1 MAMKIKQ
8 IELIGFKSF
17 ADRTCLRFHDGIT
30 CIVGPNGCG
39 KSNIVDAFK
48 WVLGELSAKSLRGDK
63 MEDVIFQGS
72 SSKKQKGM
80 AEVILTL
87 SQSSETK
94 ERGNGNGGSAKDS
107 EEIIVSR
114 RLYRSGESEYFL
126 NKRPCRL
133 KDIRDIFLD
142 TGLDIK
148 SYYILDQGR
157 IEEIIN
163 AKPLERRF
171 LIEEVAGVM
180 KYKVRK
186 TEALSKLDSSKQNLQ
201 RINDI
206 IQEVKRQVN
215 SLDRLAKK
223 AERYK
228 RFLEELKILEIRVA
242 RIRHLNL
249 TEVLNKL
256 LSEIHNLKESESLKK
271 ADLST
276 LENLISTKRIELIEK
291 EKALSELERL
301 KLQKNKEISDIERTI
316 AVLKE
321 QIENKR
327 IEISRLNVQIKESE
341 EQQSVLNSHIS
352 EIIEERDTLLS
363 RMKDISNEI
372 EEREEWIAGLS
383 EYIEEKESEI
393 EDKRKSLFRI
403 SENISNKKNELQ
415 RLQSSIENLLY
426 KESISQKD
434 INTITI
440 SIETIEK
447 TLCETEYL
455 INKNKE
461 KIQGYQSEKERLIA
475 EINRIRNDM
484 EVKRSL
490 LSNEREGI
498 ASNNARLQSLKELL
512 IDRSLTD
519 IFKGEK
525 NEKDY
530 RLLSDVI
537 STNREYEVAIE
548 SALSEKVNS
557 LLIDSLDDIV
567 SAINIIKEKHLGKT
581 AILYTS
587 PFNDKGITTN
597 NHETEKTF
605 NINTELILGRASD
618 FISFENGESL
628 IAVQN
633 ALSNTYVVKDINTA
647 FNIFKS
653 VRKPEIT
660 LVTLDGEV
668 ITFDGWI
675 IAGYG
680 KEILKRKREIK
691 ELQEN
696 IRGQQE
702 RITMLE
708 NSLTNLA
715 SDLEHQ
721 KNSLKEIEGLIIDIE
736 KEQSLLIHS
745 LNTYKEEKQRKL
757 KRIDSLK
764 TEISTI
770 SLEKESLY
778 KLISSKKEEIERLE
792 YDKNEMNNH
801 VITLQHSLSSKKSEY
816 EELRSHLTDMRLSL
830 TSLKEKIE
838 ALKKEEDITKSSLK
852 DIENKKIIAEREIIE
867 AEKKIE
873 MSLSELKRLEEDL
886 KIKVVESDNLNKEID
901 QLKEFLH
908 LENQELL
915 IKEDN
920 IKSIRKEIDEISS
933 RLSEL
938 NSEAVEKRLIKENI
952 EIAISQKYGIDIKAE
967 IVEGGGF
974 DPIEDEK
981 RINELNEK
989 IREIGPVNLDTI
1001 EEYEELKKRYDF
1013 LTKQQ
1018 QDLTMSIA
1026 ELEEAIGR
1034 INLKTKRKLREA
1046 YDSLRAKF
1054 SEVFHIL
1061 FGGGKAD
1068 LLLTDENNIL
1078 ESGLEIVAQ
1087 PPGKRLQN
1095 LNLLSGGE
1103 KALTSLALLFAGFL
1117 IKPSPLCI
1125 LDEADAPLDESN
1137 TMRFA
1142 QMIKNLSKE
1151 TQFII
1156 ITHNKT
1162 TMEASDYIYGITME
1176 EPGVSKSISL
1186 QLVEN

>member
-1 MAMKIKQ
+1 MTMKIKQ

-17 ADRTCLRFHDGIT
+17 ADRTCLHFHDGIT

-39 KSNIVDAFK
+39 KSNVVDAFK
-48 WVLGELSAKSLRGDK
+48 WVLGEQSAKSLRGDK

-87 SQSSETK
+87 SQSSATK
-94 ERGNGNGGSAKDS
+94 EKGNGNGGSAKDPD
-107 EEIIVSR
+107 EIIVSR

-142 TGLDIK
+142 TGLDVK
-148 SYYILDQGR
+148 SYSILDQGR
-157 IEEIIN
+157 IGEIIN
-163 AKPLERRF
+163 SKPLERRF

-186 TEALSKLDSSKQNLQ
+186 AEALSKLDSSKQNLQ

-206 IQEVKRQVN
+206 IYEVKRQIN
-215 SLDRLAKK
+215 SLDRLVKK

-228 RFLEELKILEIRVA
+228 RLLEELKILEIRVA

-249 TEVLNKL
+249 TEVLNTL
-256 LSEIHNLKESESLKK
+256 LSEIHNLKESESLRR

-301 KLQKNKEISDIERTI
+301 KLQKNKEISDIERTL

-321 QIENKR
+321 QIENKK
-327 IEISRLNVQIKESE
+327 IEITRLNTQIKESE
-341 EQQSVLNSHIS
+341 GRQSVLNSRIS
-352 EIIEERDTLLS
+352 EIIEERDSLLS
-363 RMKDISNEI
+363 KMKDISSEV
-372 EEREEWIAGLS
+372 EEKEKWISALS

-393 EDKRKSLFRI
+393 EDKRKSLYRI
-403 SENISNKKNELQ
+403 AENISNKKNELQ

-426 KESISQKD
+426 KKSISQRD

-447 TLCETEYL
+447 TLCETEKC
-455 INKNKE
+455 INSNKE
-461 KIQGYQSEKERLIA
+461 KLQSYQSEKEGLTT
-475 EINRIRNDM
+475 EINRIRNDI

-490 LSNEREGI
+490 ISNEREGL
-498 ASNNARLQSLKELL
+498 ASNTARLQSLKELI
-512 IDRSLTD
+512 IDRSLRD
-519 IFKGEK
+519 IIKGEK
-525 NEKDY
+525 NGKEY

-548 SALSEKVNS
+548 AALSEKVNS
-557 LLIDSLDDIV
+557 LIIESLDDIV

-581 AILYTS
+581 AILYTGN
-587 PFNDKGITTN
+587 FNKGTKTIN
-597 NHETEKTF
+597 YETGKPL
-605 NINTELILGRASD
+605 NINPELILGRASD
-618 FISFENGESL
+618 YISFENGESL

-633 ALSNTYVVKDINTA
+633 ALYNTYIVKDLSTA

-653 VRKPEIT
+653 AMNPEIV

-691 ELQEN
+691 ELEEN

-715 SDLEHQ
+715 SDLEQQ
-721 KNSLKEIEGLIIDIE
+721 KKSLKEIEGLIIDLE
-736 KEQSLLIHS
+736 KQQSLLSHS
-745 LNTYKEEKQRKL
+745 LKTYKEEKERKL
-757 KRIDSLK
+757 KRIDYLK

-770 SLEKESLY
+770 SLEKESLN
-778 KLISSKKEEIERLE
+778 KLISSKKEEIQGLE
-792 YDKNEMNNH
+792 DKKNEINNL
-801 VITLQHSLSSKKSEY
+801 VITLQQSLSSKKSEY
-816 EELRSHLTDMRLSL
+816 EESRSEITEMKLSR
-830 TSLKEKIE
+830 TSLKEKID
-838 ALKKEEDITKSSLK
+838 ALKKEEDAIKNSLK
-852 DIENKKIIAEREIIE
+852 DLENKKIIAEREIIE
-867 AEKKIE
+867 ADKKIE
-873 MSLSELKRLEEDL
+873 ISLSELKRLEEDL
-886 KIKVVESDNLNKEID
+886 KIKVVESDNLNKQID
-901 QLKEFLH
+901 QLKELMY

-915 IKEDN
+915 SKEDN
-920 IKSIRKEIDEISS
+920 IKSIRKEIDETSS
-933 RLSEL
+933 RLTEL

-952 EIAISQKYGIDIKAE
+952 EIAIFQKYGINIEKE
-967 IVEGGGF
+967 IIEVGEF
-974 DPIEDEK
+974 DPVEDEK

-1026 ELEEAIGR
+1026 ELEEAISR

-1046 YDSLRAKF
+1046 YDALRAKF
-1054 SEVFHIL
+1054 SEVFNLL

-1068 LLLTDENNIL
+1068 ILLTDENNIL
-1078 ESGLEIVAQ
+1078 ESGLEIIAQ
-1087 PPGKRLQN
+1087 PPGKKLQN

-1137 TMRFA
+1137 TVRFA
-1142 QMIKNLSKE
+1142 QMIKDLSKE

-1156 ITHNKT
+1156 ITHNKI